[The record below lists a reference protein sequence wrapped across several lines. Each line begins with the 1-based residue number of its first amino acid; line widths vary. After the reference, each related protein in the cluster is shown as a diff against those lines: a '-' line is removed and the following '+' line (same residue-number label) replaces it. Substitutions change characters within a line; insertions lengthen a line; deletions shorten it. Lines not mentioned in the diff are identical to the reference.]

1 MSRVGMVPVEIP
13 SGVDLTVGGSTVR
26 VKGPKGELS
35 RTFHERVKIE
45 VEDNRAVVTRVDESR
60 MSRSLHGL
68 SRTLLANMVTG
79 VVNGYQK
86 ELTVVGVGYRAQL
99 RGSGLVMQLGFSHP
113 VEIDAPEGITFESPQ
128 PTRIVIKGI
137 DKQQVG
143 QVAAEIRRIRPPEP
157 YKGKG
162 IRYKDEKVRRKA
174 GKAGRI

>member
-13 SGVDLTVGGSTVR
+13 SGVDLTVDGSTVR

-113 VEIDAPEGITFESPQ
+113 VEIDAPEGIIFESPQ

-162 IRYKDEKVRRKA
+162 IRYNDEKVRRKA

>member
-1 MSRVGMVPVEIP
+1 MSRVGMAPVEIP
-13 SGVDLTVGGSTVR
+13 SGVDLTVDGSTVR

-45 VEDNRAVVTRVDESR
+45 VEDSRAVVTRVDESR

-162 IRYKDEKVRRKA
+162 IRYNDEKVRRKA

>member
-13 SGVDLTVGGSTVR
+13 SGVDLTVDGSTVR

-45 VEDNRAVVTRVDESR
+45 VEDSRAVVTRVDESR

-162 IRYKDEKVRRKA
+162 IRYNDEKVRRKA

>member
-13 SGVDLTVGGSTVR
+13 SGVDLTVDGSTVR

-35 RTFHERVKIE
+35 RTFHERVMIE
-45 VEDNRAVVTRVDESR
+45 VEDSRAVVTRVDESR

-113 VEIDAPEGITFESPQ
+113 VEIDAPEGITFESSQ

-162 IRYKDEKVRRKA
+162 IRYNDEKVRRKA

>member
-1 MSRVGMVPVEIP
+1 MSRVGMAPVPIP
-13 SGVDLTVGGSTVR
+13 PEVDLTVAGSDVM
-26 VKGPKGELS
+26 VKGPMGELS

-45 VEDNRAVVTRVDESR
+45 LEDGQAVVTRRDESR

-68 SRTLLANMVTG
+68 SRTLLSNMVTG
-79 VVNGYQK
+79 VVKGYSK
-86 ELTVVGVGYRAQL
+86 ELTVVGVGYRALL
-99 RGSGLVMQLGFSHP
+99 RGPRLVLQVGYSHP
-113 VEIDAPEGITFESPQ
+113 VEIDPPDGISFESPQ
-128 PTRIVIKGI
+128 ATRIIIKGI

-162 IRYKDEKVRRKA
+162 IRYVDEQVRRKA

>member
-13 SGVDLTVGGSTVR
+13 SGVDLTVDGSTVR

-45 VEDNRAVVTRVDESR
+45 VEDSRAVVTRVDESR

-128 PTRIVIKGI
+128 LTRIVIKGI

-162 IRYKDEKVRRKA
+162 IRYNDEKVRRKA